1 MLYLEFKW
9 QNFCDETYQHSHTLT
24 PTDGYFLRSQSGYP
38 QKKMIQI
45 YYEISLLDQYVEH
58 NPQMRAQSDSMK
70 VYAPLLD
77 KYGYTE
83 EEFINSINFYLRDP
97 EKFLKILQAVE
108 TKLKERERYLSDL
121 QQADGDLDRPMME
134 KAVDFDEG
142 APVEELP
149 SPEEDA
155 FGRETP
161 TKETSVQETS
171 VQDTVARKLPDTKT
185 RRITTREK
193 RLTKEELLELSKK
206 FKQEKKSK

>member
-1 MLYLEFKW
+1 MKRTGILIL
-9 QNFCDETYQHSHTLT
+9 SLLLT
-24 PTDGYFLRSQSGYP
+24 AISCGPRADIP
-38 QKKMIQI
+38 KKKMIQI

-58 NPQMRAQSDSMK
+58 NPPMRAQSDSMK

-142 APVEELP
+142 APVEEFIP

>member
-1 MLYLEFKW
+1 MKRTGILIL
-9 QNFCDETYQHSHTLT
+9 SLLLT
-24 PTDGYFLRSQSGYP
+24 AISCGPRADIP
-38 QKKMIQI
+38 KKKMIQI
-45 YYEISLLDQYVEH
+45 YYEISLLDHYVEH

-97 EKFLKILQAVE
+97 EKFMKILQAVE
-108 TKLKERERYLSDL
+108 TKLKEREQYLSDL

-134 KAVDFDEG
+134 EAVDFDEG
-142 APVEELP
+142 APVEEYIP
-149 SPEEDA
+149 STEEDA
-155 FGRETP
+155 FGRDVSVQKSSVQETAVQ
-161 TKETSVQETS
+161 KNSVQETS
-171 VQDTVARKLPDTKT
+171 ARDTVARELPDTKN

>member
-1 MLYLEFKW
+1 MKRTGILIL
-9 QNFCDETYQHSHTLT
+9 SLLLT
-24 PTDGYFLRSQSGYP
+24 AISCGPRADIP
-38 QKKMIQI
+38 KKKMIQI
-45 YYEISLLDQYVEH
+45 YYEISLLDHYVEH
-58 NPQMRAQSDSMK
+58 NPKIRAQSDSMK

-108 TKLKERERYLSDL
+108 TKLKEREQYLSDL

-134 KAVDFDEG
+134 EAVDFDEG
-142 APVEELP
+142 APVEEYIP

-155 FGRETP
+155 FGRET
-161 TKETSVQETS
+161 TVQKTS
-171 VQDTVARKLPDTKT
+171 VQDTAVQKRSVQEISARDTVARELPDTKN